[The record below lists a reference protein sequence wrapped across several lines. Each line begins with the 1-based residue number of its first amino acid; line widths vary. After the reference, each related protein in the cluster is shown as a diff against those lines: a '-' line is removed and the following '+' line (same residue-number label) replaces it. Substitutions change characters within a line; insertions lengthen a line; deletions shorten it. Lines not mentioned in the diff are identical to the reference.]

1 MPHDIESACASL
13 LTLLE
18 QLKHQGQLTN
28 CTYKLYLNIQ
38 KTKIMVSGPITSW
51 EIDGETVDTVVFHD
65 SMWAVGTS
73 PSDPVG
79 DSLTSAEL
87 KDWLY
92 VVL

>member
-1 MPHDIESACASL
+1 MLSSRTFFNRNNWFHSL
-13 LTLLE
+13 LGFELWF
-18 QLKHQGQLTN
+18 
-28 CTYKLYLNIQ
+28 YQ
-38 KTKIMVSGPITSW
+38 KMKIMASGPITSW